1 MTRPTPLPAKPF
13 QLHVGFVVNNF
24 PPHIGGVQQHVLA
37 LAQELVRLGAKVT
50 VATLGP
56 VPGRQSYP
64 GIDIIEVKGTP
75 SIGGVLAW
83 PYPGAS
89 RRLIKEFHARGVNVV
104 SVHTRFFPFTFIGVR
119 IGRRMGVP
127 SILTEHGSD
136 FVRGVSPLVSAGS
149 KLVDL
154 TFGRY
159 ALRHADHVLAISS
172 ATQQFV
178 HRLGGVPSTVFFNAI
193 HTADFRPGTI
203 ATAPPRKIVFLGRLV
218 QGKGWERIFDVTN
231 ALAGEYPELE
241 IHVVGDGPDR
251 ERAHQSAQASM
262 ARDRITIHGFLDA
275 VDFRGIL
282 ANSIL
287 INPTVL
293 AEGFQTTLLEAVASG
308 ASIVSTRV
316 AAAEFLETLGAPI
329 VLKDYADTAG
339 WVDAVRSLLQ
349 APSPALDEALLKE
362 FDWQERA
369 QQFLSLAT
377 DLASGAR

>member
-1 MTRPTPLPAKPF
+1 MTRPSLPPANP
-13 QLHVGFVVNNF
+13 LHVGFVVNNF

-37 LAQELVRLGAKVT
+37 LSQELVRLGAKVT

-56 VPGRQSYP
+56 VPGRLSYP
-64 GIDIIEVKGTP
+64 GIDIIEVKCTP
-75 SIGGVLAW
+75 PLGGILAW
-83 PYPGAS
+83 PYPGTS
-89 RRLIKEFHARGVNVV
+89 RRLVREFHSRGVNVV

-119 IGRRMGVP
+119 IARRLNVP

-136 FVRGVSPLVSAGS
+136 FVRGVSPVVSAGS
-149 KLVDL
+149 RVVDL

-178 HRLGGVPSTVFFNAI
+178 SRLARVPSSVFFNAI
-193 HTADFRPGTI
+193 HTAEFRPETL

-218 QGKGWERIFDVTN
+218 QGKGWERIFDIAN
-231 ALAGEYPELE
+231 ALTSDYPELE

-251 ERAHQSAQASM
+251 ERAHQSAQASI
-262 ARDRITIHGFLDA
+262 ACDRITIHGFLDA
-275 VDFRGIL
+275 SEFRGLL

-316 AAAEFLETLGAPI
+316 AAAEFLETLGAPV
-329 VLKDYADTAG
+329 VLRDYEDTAG
-339 WVDAVRSLLQ
+339 WISAVRALIQ
-349 APSPALDEALLKE
+349 TPPPPLDEALLKE

-377 DLASGAR
+377 DLASQSR

>member
-1 MTRPTPLPAKPF
+1 LTRPSSLPAKPF

-37 LAQELVRLGAKVT
+37 LSQELIRLGAKVT

-64 GIDIIEVKGTP
+64 GIEIIEVQGTP

-83 PYPGAS
+83 PYPGTC
-89 RRLIKEFHARGVNVV
+89 RKLVKEFRGRGVNVV
-104 SVHTRFFPFTFIGVR
+104 SVHTRFFPLTYIGVR
-119 IGRRMGVP
+119 IGRRLGIP

-159 ALRHADHVLAISS
+159 ALRHADKVLAISS
-172 ATQQFV
+172 ATQNFV
-178 HRLGGVPSTVFFNAI
+178 NRLGGVPSTVFFNAI
-193 HTADFRPGTI
+193 HTADFLPETT

-231 ALAGEYPELE
+231 ALAGEYPELK

-251 ERAHQSAQASM
+251 ERARQA
-262 ARDRITIHGFLDA
+262 ARASIAPERITIHGFLDA
-275 VDFRGIL
+275 SDFRSIL

-308 ASIVSTRV
+308 ASVVSTRV
-316 AAAEFLETLGAPI
+316 AAAEFLETLGAPV
-329 VLKDYADTAG
+329 VLKDYADTPG
-339 WVDAVRSLLQ
+339 WIGAVRALLQ
-349 APSPALDEALLKE
+349 APSPAPDQALLRE
-362 FDWQERA
+362 FDWQQRA

-377 DLASGAR
+377 DLALSPR